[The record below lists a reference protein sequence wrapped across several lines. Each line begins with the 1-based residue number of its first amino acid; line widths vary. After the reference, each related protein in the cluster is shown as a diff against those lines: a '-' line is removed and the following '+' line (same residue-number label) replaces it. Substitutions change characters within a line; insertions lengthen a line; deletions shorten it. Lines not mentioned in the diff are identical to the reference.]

1 MSAMKNYRSP
11 LLRSF
16 ATAEFFNCHLQIKQL
31 VKCETLSRAGFKMII
46 NCIAFTSDFYLTAE
60 NFYSAN
66 LWKNF
71 VIYFPEIVLY
81 VLSKHEINHSSFAI
95 RDQKVVCDY
104 VKILSIHKRMIIG

>member
-1 MSAMKNYRSP
+1 
-11 LLRSF
+11 
-16 ATAEFFNCHLQIKQL
+16 
-31 VKCETLSRAGFKMII
+31 MII

-60 NFYSAN
+60 NSYSAN

-81 VLSKHEINHSSFAI
+81 VLSKHEINLSSFAI